1 MKRETH
7 KDQEIWTLITVIYR
21 YIHINSYIHMYTY
34 QQTPLKETYM
44 YAQSDKHTDT
54 HTQHTVTRHVLA
66 WYSLSVCCSAAV
78 CSSVLQSMPCSSD
91 THCQV
96 SLKYLSLIVSS
107 RVPLPLI
114 SIPLHT
120 QTYILVSL
128 PAGTLR
134 STKQCKYKAA
144 KAHRMTYIY
153 TTLCAREPCN

>member
-66 WYSLSVCCSAAV
+66 
-78 CSSVLQSMPCSSD
+78 
-91 THCQV
+91 
-96 SLKYLSLIVSS
+96 
-107 RVPLPLI
+107 
-114 SIPLHT
+114 
-120 QTYILVSL
+120 
-128 PAGTLR
+128 
-134 STKQCKYKAA
+134 
-144 KAHRMTYIY
+144 
-153 TTLCAREPCN
+153 